1 MICAALKDTKE
12 VSQHKPSVDELYN
25 QNENYCIKLENNS
38 CKESIKEQVKYIN
51 HELKTLTFISK
62 EKISATSSNENKNS
76 NEIAIKLGM
85 ITHKIFE
92 RYWDKFEKID
102 IEFIFN
108 KFGIFEENEQL
119 KIKNSIEKFMNSHV
133 YKLLKNGVE
142 HRFELEFNYQD
153 KTGFI
158 DLIYFIKDKECVII
172 DFKTGIKSQEKE
184 EVYQKQ
190 LKFYEEVLS
199 DIGMSVVGKEIL
211 WV

>member
-1 MICAALKDTKE
+1 
-12 VSQHKPSVDELYN
+12 
-25 QNENYCIKLENNS
+25 
-38 CKESIKEQVKYIN
+38 
-51 HELKTLTFISK
+51 
-62 EKISATSSNENKNS
+62 
-76 NEIAIKLGM
+76 M